1 MGLFNPKLQETGGS
15 SVTAKAAPQKPNIA
29 GEVAKVIDTSASI
42 FAKVGAAKQEGANN
56 SVLAEFNQELVRLSE
71 GVNQGAISS
80 TAAATA
86 SRTKYAQFV
95 SQHPQLAGEFSKAY
109 KGVNDT
115 TDAFEVE
122 KSEAEVIREKGVGLA
137 TAQGFVTADMSDA
150 EVNKGLEDFAGW
162 KMAQNK
168 LSSLKANQ
176 EYNNAK
182 TSEERKVATENR
194 RVTSDKA
201 TQEYVDSRGGALNN
215 SMVST
220 YSKVTSGEL
229 EPADGLIGLQG
240 LISNFRLEVTNSGTE
255 SKELANSLLQGYEG
269 MAQTY
274 QDMIKSPA
282 DVPYYE
288 GKVKTQIAQQKTM
301 ILADPE
307 SVKAIAISN
316 LTGNT
321 VAGLIPMNRAVS
333 RMFGQS
339 LTKGTAG
346 EGKTP
351 MVIGVPEGDD
361 FIDVIKKSTKVLT
374 AKGTPEDQ
382 QPAITE
388 VGVHVSQVLKSI
400 DVFATSV
407 ERPEEYNKVVDF
419 IASPEYAKVVNAGLI
434 EPEAATNAK
443 EVLLRDYT
451 SVLLPLVQEKI
462 KTTFATRGYRHKA
475 GAVDKKEFVVEDIV
489 DIDVGVNGVTFRA
502 KEGLLID
509 KTRKSDYVGLIRD
522 LNSSVGKQMNKVIRM
537 DAHLSGSTD
546 YKSVATDSLAGLF
559 GYEVQAKGAEPKA
572 KEPKK

>member
-229 EPADGLIGLQG
+229 EPADGLLELQG

-288 GKVKTQIAQQKTM
+288 GKVKTQIAQQKTLV
-301 ILADPE
+301 LADPE
-307 SVKAIAISN
+307 AAQAVAISN
-316 LTGNT
+316 LFGNQ
-321 VAGLIPMNRAVS
+321 VAGILETNRVITNL
-333 RMFGQS
+333 FD
-339 LTKGTAG
+339 KGSKTT
-346 EGKTP
+346 GKP
-351 MVIGVPEGDD
+351 PLVIGEDGEDGY
-361 FIDVIKKSTKVLT
+361 IDVIKKSTKVLT

-509 KTRKSDYVGLIRD
+509 RTRKSDYVGLIRD

>member
-1 MGLFNPKLQETGGS
+1 MGLFNPKVQDIGDS
-15 SVTAKAAPQKPNIA
+15 SVTVKAAPQKPNIA
-29 GEVAKVIDTSASI
+29 GEVANVIGTSASI
-42 FAKVGAAKQEGANN
+42 FAKVGAAKQGGVNN
-56 SVLAEFNQELVRLSE
+56 SVVAEFNQELVRIAE
-71 GVNQGAISS
+71 GVNQGGSR

-86 SRTKYAQFV
+86 SRTKYTQFV
-95 SQHPQLAGEFSKAY
+95 SQYPQLAGEFSKAY

-182 TSEERKVATENR
+182 TNEERKAATESR
-194 RVTSDKA
+194 KVTSDKA
-201 TQEYVDSRGGALNN
+201 TQEYVDSRGGGLST

-229 EPADGLIGLQG
+229 EPSDGLLELQG

-288 GKVKTQIAQQKTM
+288 GKVKAQQAKVKTLL
-301 ILADPE
+301 LADPE
-307 SVKAIAISN
+307 LSAIVGLSN
-316 LTGNT
+316 LVGNT
-321 VAGLIPMNRAVS
+321 ISTLPVLETITS
-333 RMFGQS
+333 RVLGQA
-339 LTKGTAG
+339 LNKGTNG
-346 EGKTP
+346 TGKTP
-351 MVIGVPEGDD
+351 IIVGEKGGDGY
-361 FIDVIKKSTKVLT
+361 IDVIKKSTKVLT
-374 AKGTPEDQ
+374 AKGTPEDM

-388 VGVHVSQVLKSI
+388 VGIHVSQLLKSI
-400 DVFATSV
+400 DVYATAV

-419 IASPEYAKVVNAGLI
+419 IASPDMAQVVNAGLI

-462 KTTFATRGYRHKA
+462 KTTFVTRGYRHRA
-475 GAVDKKEFVVEDIV
+475 GAVNKKEFVVEDIV

-509 KTRKSDYVGLIRD
+509 KTRKSNYVGLIRD

-546 YKSVATDSLAGLF
+546 YKSVATASLAGLF

>member
-56 SVLAEFNQELVRLSE
+56 SVVAEFNQELVRLSE

-229 EPADGLIGLQG
+229 EPADGLLELQG

-255 SKELANSLLQGYEG
+255 SKELANSLLQGYES

-288 GKVKTQIAQQKTM
+288 GKVKTQIAQQKTLV
-301 ILADPE
+301 LADPE
-307 SVKAIAISN
+307 AAQAVAISN
-316 LTGNT
+316 LFGNR
-321 VAGLIPMNRAVS
+321 VAGILETNRVITNL
-333 RMFGQS
+333 FD
-339 LTKGTAG
+339 KGSKTT
-346 EGKTP
+346 GKP
-351 MVIGVPEGDD
+351 PLVIGEDGEDGY
-361 FIDVIKKSTKVLT
+361 IDVIKKSTKVLT
-374 AKGTPEDQ
+374 VKGTPDDQ

-388 VGVHVSQVLKSI
+388 VGIHVGQLLKSI
-400 DVFATSV
+400 DVYATAV

-434 EPEAATNAK
+434 EPEAAASAK

-475 GAVDKKEFVVEDIV
+475 GFVDQKEFVVEDIV

-509 KTRKSDYVGLIRD
+509 RTRKSDYVGLIRD

-546 YKSVATDSLAGLF
+546 YKSVATASLAGLF
-559 GYEVQAKGAEPKA
+559 GYEVRAKGVEPKA
-572 KEPKK
+572 KAEPKK